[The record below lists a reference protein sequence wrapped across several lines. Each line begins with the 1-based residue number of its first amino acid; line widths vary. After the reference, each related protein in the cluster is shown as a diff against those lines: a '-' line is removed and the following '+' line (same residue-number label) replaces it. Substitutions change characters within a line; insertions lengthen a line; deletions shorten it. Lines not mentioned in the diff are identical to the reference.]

1 MNTLSGAGDAP
12 AHRPGAA
19 RIELNAN
26 LNAGTALAAPR
37 FDTVPPLALYIH
49 IPWCT
54 RKCPYCDFN
63 SHEARER
70 IPEADYIHALIAD
83 LEQELPLVWGRNV
96 ESVFIGGGTP
106 SLLAPE
112 TLDRLL
118 SDVRA
123 RLPLYPGA
131 EITLE
136 ANPGT
141 VDAGRLREFR
151 AAGINRLSLGV
162 QSLNDELLARIGRIH
177 DAKQARVAAEA
188 TVSAGFE
195 RWNIDLMYGLP
206 GQSLQGALDDLHAAV
221 ALEPP
226 HLSHYQLTIEPNT
239 AFYLQPPPQPDDD
252 TLWDMQS
259 HCQDYLAA
267 AGYLQYEVSAYAR
280 PGMQCRHNLNY
291 WRFGD
296 YLGIGAGA
304 HGKLTLPAAQTVE
317 RLSKVRHPRAYLEQ
331 AASAAR
337 IAEQRRLDAPAL
349 GFEFM
354 LNALRLN
361 EGFERRLFQERT
373 GLPLALF
380 EPALARAETL
390 ELIERDHVHIRPTAR
405 GRRYLNELLMLF
417 LPDDD

>member
-1 MNTLSGAGDAP
+1 MITPPGVDNSAGAAP
-12 AHRPGAA
+12 TPRPAAA
-19 RIELNAN
+19 RIDLSAR
-26 LNAGTALAAPR
+26 TALATPR

-63 SHEARER
+63 SHEARGS
-70 IPEADYIHALIAD
+70 IPETEYLHALIAD
-83 LEQELPLVWGRNV
+83 LEQELPLVWGRSV
-96 ESVFIGGGTP
+96 DSVFIGGGTP
-106 SLLAPE
+106 SLLSPE
-112 TLDRLL
+112 ILDRLL

-123 RLPLYPGA
+123 RLPLAPGA
-131 EITLE
+131 EITME

-141 VDAGRLREFR
+141 IETGLLREFR

-162 QSLNDELLARIGRIH
+162 QSLDDALLTRIGRIH
-177 DAKQARVAAEA
+177 DAAQARRAAEEA
-188 TVSAGFE
+188 AAAGFE

-206 GQSLQGALDDLHAAV
+206 GQTLAGALDDLRAAI
-221 ALEPP
+221 ALAPT
-226 HLSHYQLTIEPNT
+226 HISHYQLTIEPNT
-239 AFYLQPPPQPDDD
+239 AFHLQPPPQPDDD
-252 TLWDMQS
+252 ALWDMQA
-259 HCQDYLAA
+259 HCQDLLAD

-304 HGKLTLPAAQTVE
+304 HGKITLPAAQTVE

-331 AASAAR
+331 ATGAAR

-361 EGFERRLFQERT
+361 AGFERRLFQERT

-390 ELIERDHVHIRPTAR
+390 ELIERDHAHIRPTAR

>member
-1 MNTLSGAGDAP
+1 MTVPPGIDTGDAP
-12 AHRPGAA
+12 SPRAATA
-19 RIELNAN
+19 RIA

-49 IPWCT
+49 VPWCT

-63 SHEARER
+63 SHEARES
-70 IPEADYIHALIAD
+70 IPEADYAAALVAD
-83 LEQELPLVWGRNV
+83 LEQELPLVWGRSV

-106 SLLAPE
+106 SLLSPAIV
-112 TLDRLL
+112 DRLL

-123 RLPLYPGA
+123 RLPLVPGA

-162 QSLNDELLARIGRIH
+162 QSLDDGLLARIGRIH
-177 DAKQARVAAEA
+177 DAAQARAAAEA
-188 TVSAGFE
+188 TAAAGFE
-195 RWNIDLMYGLP
+195 HWNIDLMYGLP
-206 GQSLQGALDDLHAAV
+206 GQSLEGALDDLRAAV
-221 ALEPP
+221 ALAPP
-226 HLSHYQLTIEPNT
+226 HISHYQLTIEPNT
-239 AFYLQPPPQPDDD
+239 AFHRQPPPQPDDD
-252 TLWDMQS
+252 ALWDMQS

-267 AGYLQYEVSAYAR
+267 AGYAQYEISGYAR

-304 HGKLTLPAAQTVE
+304 HGKITLPAAQTVE
-317 RLSKVRHPRAYLEQ
+317 RLAKVRHPRAYLEQ
-331 AASAAR
+331 ARSEAR
-337 IAEQRRLDAPAL
+337 IAERRQLDAAAL

-361 EGFERRLFQERT
+361 AGFERRLFQERT

-380 EPALARAETL
+380 EPALARAEAL
-390 ELIERDHVHIRPTAR
+390 ELIERDHAEVRPTAR